1 MKKQES
7 NKKTTE
13 THTTETE
20 MTAKT
25 KKTFT
30 NWLIRV
36 IGASALAGICELN
49 GSSDGG
55 EVYRNL
61 RL

>member
-7 NKKTTE
+7 NKKT
-13 THTTETE
+13 
-20 MTAKT
+20 TAKT

-61 RL
+61 RM